1 MQFKGM
7 KVSHDVPSI
16 TSVGRAPL
24 VLPDHPVW
32 KISEPAVALGLLEV
46 GFFFSFSSLILS
58 SLSLLFYVVTR
69 SRMRVS
75 GMVVFY
81 VLSCHLFIPMQRELE
96 MSTTQV
102 DGGKHKLEL
111 LLQREVEQQQLQNH
125 MRKSMLNSMPKM
137 VPPQVQ
143 PLLASSGVLVW
154 AEFLSSQNF
163 LLLPVLFCPYVF

>member
-58 SLSLLFYVVTR
+58 SLSLSLLFYVVTR
-69 SRMRVS
+69 SRMR
-75 GMVVFY
+75 
-81 VLSCHLFIPMQRELE
+81 
-96 MSTTQV
+96 
-102 DGGKHKLEL
+102 
-111 LLQREVEQQQLQNH
+111 
-125 MRKSMLNSMPKM
+125 
-137 VPPQVQ
+137 
-143 PLLASSGVLVW
+143 
-154 AEFLSSQNF
+154 EFL
-163 LLLPVLFCPYVF
+163 